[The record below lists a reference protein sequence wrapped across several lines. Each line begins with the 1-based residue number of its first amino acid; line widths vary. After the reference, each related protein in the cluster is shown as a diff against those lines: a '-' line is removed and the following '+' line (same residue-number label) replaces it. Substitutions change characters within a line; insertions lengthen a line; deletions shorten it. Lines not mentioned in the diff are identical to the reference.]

1 MTGGGDIGEAANI
14 ASAMLEGRLRP
25 LQAAL
30 RLAPYVDP
38 ALPIWAATSGAHGP
52 LSMIYAA
59 CDEADRI
66 GFIGD
71 NLDAW
76 HPDVR
81 DQKQRELAEAEE
93 RLAEPI
99 RVACRAIIAYATYG

>member
-1 MTGGGDIGEAANI
+1 MADGGDIKAAANI
-14 ASAMLEGRLRP
+14 ASAVLEGRLRP

-30 RLAPYVDP
+30 RLVPHVDP
-38 ALPIWAATSGAHGP
+38 AQPIWEANKGAHGP
-52 LSMIYAA
+52 LAMIYAA

-66 GFIGD
+66 GFIGE
-71 NLDAW
+71 NIEAW

-81 DQKQRELAEAEE
+81 DQKQSELAEAEE

-99 RVACRAIIAYATYG
+99 RIACRAIIAYASSR